1 MGNTLGI
8 DKTYLKFFVKNS
20 DERYVVLVGGRRS
33 GKTWNTLKWLWFLGS
48 AKPMTIMVAAATN
61 NQLLATIQDFQ
72 ECLGF
77 QVSGSIL
84 YGHHFQLSNGTLFQF
99 KSFDEYT
106 KCVGQ
111 KADILFLNEA
121 INLDEKSFTTLV
133 QGITTQVFLNYNPT
147 SRNTWIDKFV
157 ARDEHNRLR
166 TTWRDNGHLGESQK
180 LEFEAIR
187 ERALKPTA
195 TPFDTYAYKVF
206 YLGEDADMGGKVFP
220 LLYTCTV
227 DEYERLQARELKGLD
242 FGFVESRD
250 QTAMSGIKIYN
261 NCLYIREYIYDNME
275 LQRDKNLAI
284 RLAELGINEYEPIA
298 CDMAG
303 LGKTRIHNLVTA
315 GDGTWSEEG
324 ISHGFYCFNAVK
336 GKISDGLKKMTNFEK
351 IFICEDSHNLRN
363 EMAEY
368 EVDMSGKPTEKYANH
383 LVDSVRYAV
392 NTYDLML

>member
-1 MGNTLGI
+1 MGNSLGI
-8 DKTYLKFFVKNS
+8 DKSYARFFVSTHN
-20 DERYVVLVGGRRS
+20 DRYVILVGGRRS
-33 GKTWNTLKWLWFLGS
+33 GKTWNTLKWLWLLGS
-48 AKPMTIMVAAATN
+48 AKPITIMVAAASN
-61 NQLLATIQDFQ
+61 SQLLATIQDFQ
-72 ECLGF
+72 DCLGF
-77 QVSGSIL
+77 QVTGSLL
-84 YGHHFQLSNGTLFQF
+84 YGHHYQLSNGTLYQF

-111 KADILFLNEA
+111 KADVLFLNEA

-157 ARDEHNRLR
+157 AKDGHNRLR
-166 TTWRDNGHLGESQK
+166 TTWKDNGHLGESQIA
-180 LEFEAIR
+180 EFEAIKA
-187 ERALKPTA
+187 RALSPTA

-220 LLYTCTV
+220 LLYTCTE
-227 DEYERLQARELKGLD
+227 DEYQKLPARELKGLD

-250 QTAMSGIKIYN
+250 QTAMSGVKIHD
-261 NCLYIREYIYDNME
+261 NCLYAKEYIYDNAE
-275 LQRDKNLAI
+275 LQRDKNLAV
-284 RLAELGINEYEPIA
+284 RLAELGVNEYEPIA

-315 GDGTWSEEG
+315 GDGEWTEAG
-324 ISHGFYCFNAVK
+324 INHGFYCFNAVK
-336 GKISDGLKKMTNFEK
+336 GKILDGLKKMTNFDK
-351 IFICEDSHNLRN
+351 IYIVETSTNLRN

-368 EVDMSGKPTEKYANH
+368 EIDPSGKPTERYANH

-392 NTYDLML
+392 NTYNLML

>member
-1 MGNTLGI
+1 MGNSLGI
-8 DKTYLKFFVKNS
+8 DKTYARFFVNTHN
-20 DERYVVLVGGRRS
+20 DRYVILVGGRRS
-33 GKTWNTLKWLWFLGS
+33 GKTWNTFKWLWLLGS
-48 AKPMTIMVAAATN
+48 AKPINIMVAAATN

-72 ECLGF
+72 DCLGF
-77 QVSGSIL
+77 QVTGSLL
-84 YGHHFQLSNGTLFQF
+84 YGHHYQLSNGTLFQF

-147 SRNTWIDKFV
+147 SKITWIDKFV
-157 ARDEHNRLR
+157 AKDGHNRLR
-166 TTWRDNGHLGESQK
+166 TTWKDNGHLGESQRA
-180 LEFEAIR
+180 EFEAIR

-195 TPFDTYAYKVF
+195 TPFDLYSYKVF

-220 LLYTCTV
+220 LLYTCTEE
-227 DEYERLQARELKGLD
+227 EYQKLPARELKGLD

-250 QTAMSGIKIYN
+250 QTAMSGIKVCN
-261 NCLYIREYIYDNME
+261 NCLYAKEYIYDNAE
-275 LQRDKNLAI
+275 LQRDKNLAM

-315 GDGTWSEEG
+315 GDGEWTEAG
-324 ISHGFYCFNAVK
+324 INHGFYCFNAVK
-336 GKISDGLKKMTNFEK
+336 GTILSGLKAMTNFDK
-351 IFICEDSHNLRN
+351 IYIVEGSTNLRN

-368 EVDMSGKPTEKYANH
+368 EVDPSGKPTERYANH

-392 NTYDLML
+392 NTYNLML

>member
-1 MGNTLGI
+1 MGNSLGI
-8 DKTYLKFFVKNS
+8 DKSYARFFVNTHN
-20 DERYVVLVGGRRS
+20 DRYVILVGGRRS
-33 GKTWNTLKWLWFLGS
+33 GKTWNTLKWLWLLGS
-48 AKPMTIMVAAATN
+48 AKPITIMVAAASN
-61 NQLLATIQDFQ
+61 SQLLATIQDFQ
-72 ECLGF
+72 DCLGF
-77 QVSGSIL
+77 QVTGSLL
-84 YGHHFQLSNGTLFQF
+84 YGHHYQLSNGTLYQF

-111 KADILFLNEA
+111 KADVLFLNEA

-157 ARDEHNRLR
+157 AKDGHNRLR
-166 TTWRDNGHLGESQK
+166 TTWKDNGHLGESQIA
-180 LEFEAIR
+180 EFEAIKA
-187 ERALKPTA
+187 RALSPTA

-220 LLYTCTV
+220 LLYTCTE
-227 DEYERLQARELKGLD
+227 DEYQKLPARELKGLD

-250 QTAMSGIKIYN
+250 QTAMSGVKIHD
-261 NCLYIREYIYDNME
+261 NCLYAKEYIYDNAE
-275 LQRDKNLAI
+275 LQRDKNLAM

-315 GDGTWSEEG
+315 GDGEWTEAG
-324 ISHGFYCFNAVK
+324 INHGFYCFNAVK
-336 GKISDGLKKMTNFEK
+336 GSITVGLTKMTNFEK
-351 IFICEDSHNLRN
+351 IYIVEGSENLRN

-368 EVDMSGKPTEKYANH
+368 EVDCSGKPTERYANH

-392 NTYDLML
+392 NTYNLML